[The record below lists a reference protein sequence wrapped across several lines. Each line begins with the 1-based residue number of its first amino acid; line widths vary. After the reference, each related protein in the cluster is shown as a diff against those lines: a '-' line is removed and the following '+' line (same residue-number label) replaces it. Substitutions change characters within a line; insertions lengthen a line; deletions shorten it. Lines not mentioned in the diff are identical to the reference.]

1 MRKRIFIIIFLLIM
15 IILGLGITYSAFTSE
30 NKLFINQNIASFI
43 FEANQ
48 TDHISL
54 ALSDLKPGDEISYN
68 FSVSNNKLVDDKV
81 NVSQVKV
88 NYEILISTYHFI
100 PLNIELYKGEGEEPI
115 MVCNESFNRNDSN
128 EVVCTS
134 KVQEMDFNESI
145 TEDYVIKVIFPF
157 DDKYNSEEYSDLV
170 DYIDLEI
177 KSWQKVGDNLD
188 KQ

>member
-15 IILGLGITYSAFTSE
+15 IVLGLGITYSAFSSE
-30 NKLFINQNIASFI
+30 NQLIMNQKIASFI

-68 FSVSNNKLVDDKV
+68 FSVSNNKIVDDKV
-81 NVSQVKV
+81 NVSHVKV
-88 NYEILISTYHFI
+88 NYQIVLSTYQFI
-100 PLNIELYKGEGEEPI
+100 PLNIEVYKGNSTEPLMI
-115 MVCNESFNRNDSN
+115 CDDTFNRNDSN

-134 KVQEMDFNESI
+134 DVQTMDFNEGI
-145 TEDYVIKVIFPF
+145 TEDYIIKAKF
-157 DDKYNSEEYSDLV
+157 DEKYNSEEYSDLV

-177 KSWQKVGDNLD
+177 KSWQKVGDNLEE
-188 KQ
+188 Q

>member
-15 IILGLGITYSAFTSE
+15 IVLGLGITYSAFTSE
-30 NKLFINQNIASFI
+30 NNLIINQHIASFI

-68 FSVSNNKLVDDKV
+68 FSVSNNKTVDDKV
-81 NVSQVKV
+81 NVSHVKV

-100 PLNIELYKGEGEEPI
+100 PLNIELYKGDNEEPI
-115 MVCNESFNRNDSN
+115 MICDETFNRNDSN

-134 KVQEMDFNESI
+134 DVQEMDFNESI
-145 TEDYVIKVIFPF
+145 TEDYVIKATF
-157 DDKYNSEEYSDLV
+157 DEQYNSEEYSDLV

-188 KQ
+188 EQ

>member
-30 NKLFINQNIASFI
+30 NKLFINQHIASFI

-68 FSVSNNKLVDDKV
+68 FSVSNNKVVDDKV
-81 NVSQVKV
+81 NVSHVKV
-88 NYEILISTYHFI
+88 NYQILISTYHFI
-100 PLNIELYKGEGEEPI
+100 PLSIELYKGENVEPLV
-115 MVCNESFNRNDSN
+115 VCTESFNRNDSN

-145 TEDYVIKVIFPF
+145 TEDYVIKVTFPF

-188 KQ
+188 EQ

>member
-30 NKLFINQNIASFI
+30 NKLFINQHIASFI

-68 FSVSNNKLVDDKV
+68 FSVSNNKVVDDKV
-81 NVSQVKV
+81 NVSHVKV
-88 NYEILISTYHFI
+88 NYQILISTYHFI
-100 PLNIELYKGEGEEPI
+100 PLSIELYKGENVEPLV
-115 MVCNESFNRNDSN
+115 VCTESFNRNDSN

-145 TEDYVIKVIFPF
+145 TEDYVIKVTFPF

-188 KQ
+188 

>member
-68 FSVSNNKLVDDKV
+68 FSVSNNKTIDDKV
-81 NVSQVKV
+81 NVSHVKV
-88 NYEILISTYHFI
+88 NYQILISTYHFI
-100 PLNIELYKGEGEEPI
+100 PLSIKLYKGEETEPL
-115 MVCNESFNRNDSN
+115 MVCDETTNRNDSN
-128 EVVCTS
+128 EIVCTS
-134 KVQEMDFNESI
+134 DIQEMDFNESI
-145 TEDYVIKVIFPF
+145 TEDYVIKVTFPF

-188 KQ
+188 EQ

>member
-30 NKLFINQNIASFI
+30 NKLFINQHKASFI

-68 FSVSNNKLVDDKV
+68 FSVSNNKVVDDKV
-81 NVSQVKV
+81 NVSHVKV
-88 NYEILISTYHFI
+88 NYQILISTYHFI
-100 PLNIELYKGEGEEPI
+100 PLSIELYKGENEEPL
-115 MVCNESFNRNDSN
+115 MVCTESFNRNDSN

-134 KVQEMDFNESI
+134 KVQDMDFNESI
-145 TEDYVIKVIFPF
+145 TEDYVIKVTFPF
-157 DDKYNSEEYSDLV
+157 DDKYNSEEYSD
-170 DYIDLEI
+170 
-177 KSWQKVGDNLD
+177 
-188 KQ
+188 

>member
-30 NKLFINQNIASFI
+30 NKLIINQNIASFI

-68 FSVSNNKLVDDKV
+68 FSVSNNKTVDDKV
-81 NVSQVKV
+81 NVSHVKV

-100 PLNIELYKGEGEEPI
+100 PLNIELYKGNSPI

-134 KVQEMDFNESI
+134 EVQEMDFNESI
-145 TEDYVIKVIFPF
+145 TEDYVIKATF
-157 DDKYNSEEYSDLV
+157 DKQYNSEEYSDLV